1 MIKCDSCDI
10 DLSGNPLIVRG
21 RPFCCPGCADGGPC
35 VCSYEKEDGR
45 RQRNGH
51 TDPIISQ
58 MLYLEAQDSSGL
70 TPDTPAHN

>member
-10 DLSGNPLIVRG
+10 DLSGSPLMVRG
-21 RPFCCPGCADGGPC
+21 KAFCCSGCAEGGPC

-51 TDPIISQ
+51 SDPVISQ
-58 MLYLEAQDSSGL
+58 MLYLEAQDGSGL
-70 TPDTPAHN
+70 APDTPAHN